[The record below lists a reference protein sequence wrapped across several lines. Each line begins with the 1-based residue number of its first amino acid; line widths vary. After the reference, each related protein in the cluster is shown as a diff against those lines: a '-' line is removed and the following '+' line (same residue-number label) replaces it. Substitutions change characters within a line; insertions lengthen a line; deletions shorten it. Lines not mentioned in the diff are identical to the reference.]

1 MRGRK
6 ALCHKGV
13 CVGIVETIV
22 GSLLCCGVDI
32 VQCFQSFVLHH
43 LVIHSSATP
52 TKQPQKE
59 NFAGRS
65 REIISTII
73 PFHKL
78 QKYGACISVNFT

>member
-6 ALCHKGV
+6 GLCRKGV

-22 GSLLCCGVDI
+22 GSLLCSGVDV

-52 TKQPQKE
+52 TKLAQKE
-59 NFAGRS
+59 NFAGKI
-65 REIISTII
+65 REIISIII
-73 PFHKL
+73 PLHKL
-78 QKYGACISVNFT
+78 QKYGACISVSFT